1 MLTIAARERVLA
13 TVVHVLSPYVGAT
26 MAGAS
31 VRGLCQ
37 KLALD
42 GARLDRS
49 QVETLID
56 SLAPG
61 IHVFVGKEKARALVH
76 EIWTALD
83 APGGPH

>member
-1 MLTIAARERVLA
+1 MLTTATREHVLA
-13 TVVHVLSPYVGAT
+13 IVVHALSPYVGAT

-37 KLALD
+37 KLALE

-49 QVETLID
+49 QVEKLID
-56 SLAPG
+56 ALAPG
-61 IHVFVGKEKARALVH
+61 VHVFVGKEKARALVH

-83 APGGPH
+83 APGGPR